1 MKKRLNKNKKVLAL
15 VKEAI
20 QFHKELQ
27 DAMNYVPTE
36 EEKAHVA
43 AMKETVWNNIEEHF
57 DDKDIH

>member
-27 DAMNYVPTE
+27 DAMNYEPTE
-36 EEKAHVA
+36 EEREELAPLSEK
-43 AMKETVWNNIEEHF
+43 MWEKIETRIKGKLN
-57 DDKDIH
+57 